1 MTDDTF
7 ERTGGAPYGAVISLV
22 EIRHPWVIRTG
33 GAGR

>member
-7 ERTGGAPYGAVISLV
+7 ERTGGPPHGAAISLV
-22 EIRHPWVIRTG
+22 DTWHPWVIRTR

>member
-7 ERTGGAPYGAVISLV
+7 ERTGGAHDAVISLV
-22 EIRHPWVIRTG
+22 ETRHPWVIRTR